1 MGIRSIALAAS
12 TGVWLFSVGIAP
24 AYAATTVYSYE
35 GNTFNSFSGGGPW
48 DATDKIT
55 ASLTMSSA
63 LGANLVNE
71 YVIPVSWSVS
81 DGVQTITEATG
92 NANQIR
98 FSTNELG
105 EITEWFA
112 FFGENASPG
121 PSEGDVRHEIT
132 TEFSVFY
139 DLAADSVL
147 RRVYASGGWVDDEY
161 ASLFSYS
168 PATTQGVWT
177 ATSTAVP
184 VPAAVWL
191 FGSGLIGLVGMARR
205 KKA

>member
-92 NANQIR
+92 NANQRRPLNGCRGIVILVTSLYNR
-98 FSTNELG
+98 L
-105 EITEWFA
+105 ITLTYYL
-112 FFGENASPG
+112 N
-121 PSEGDVRHEIT
+121 I
-132 TEFSVFY
+132 
-139 DLAADSVL
+139 
-147 RRVYASGGWVDDEY
+147 
-161 ASLFSYS
+161 
-168 PATTQGVWT
+168 
-177 ATSTAVP
+177 
-184 VPAAVWL
+184 
-191 FGSGLIGLVGMARR
+191 VG
-205 KKA
+205 